1 MLGIYYTNAWDAKSQ
16 PFMSTRLRTEGG
28 ASYPTAKV
36 FVGGVLDHAALDKYG
51 IPQLTG
57 TFAYAMFMAN
67 AAVRIRRN
75 LLFGKLLTSEPD
87 WCLDCSLCPVLGR
100 RFRQGVQKRQS
111 RTLRRPSPC
120 SHGQT
125 LQGGPLVVVCCGS
138 RLQLYPGPRG
148 RHQGEPDAPGVGVCC
163 CPAGGNRHCPP
174 CESPHVAWSAPCAD
188 QTCRA
193 LFCWLALATAL
204 LQTTCPRC
212 WQVS

>member
-1 MLGIYYTNAWDAKSQ
+1 VQITSFQTSLPLKLQYHQAAGFLICFAAMLGIYYTNAWDAKSQ

-100 RFRQGVQKRQS
+100 
-111 RTLRRPSPC
+111 
-120 SHGQT
+120 
-125 LQGGPLVVVCCGS
+125 
-138 RLQLYPGPRG
+138 
-148 RHQGEPDAPGVGVCC
+148 
-163 CPAGGNRHCPP
+163 
-174 CESPHVAWSAPCAD
+174 
-188 QTCRA
+188 
-193 LFCWLALATAL
+193 
-204 LQTTCPRC
+204 
-212 WQVS
+212 